1 MGVLDRLKRNREKEN
16 SSNDYTRG
24 YMHALRDLEELI
36 AKSENLSDED
46 LIQALCEAISDREIL

>member
-1 MGVLDRLKRNREKEN
+1 MSILDRLKRNREKEN

-24 YMHALRDLEELI
+24 YMHALRDLEQLI

>member
-1 MGVLDRLKRNREKEN
+1 MSILDRLKRNREKEN

-36 AKSENLSDED
+36 AESENLSDEG
-46 LIQALCEAISDREIL
+46 LIQAICEVIADREIL

>member
-1 MGVLDRLKRNREKEN
+1 MSVLDRLKRNREKEN

>member
-36 AKSENLSDED
+36 AKSESLSDED

>member
-24 YMHALRDLEELI
+24 YMHALRDLENI
-36 AKSENLSDED
+36 VDNSEHLDDGCLLEV
-46 LIQALCEAISDREIL
+46 LYEAISDREIL